1 MCESSSCGT
10 PDRSKM
16 SLASWAS
23 KAVLPSPKSSWK
35 IASYAANC
43 SGERAQADASAS
55 ATASALGG
63 LAPSMPKLCRGAP
76 ASAQASPA
84 APAAAAEAAAR
95 APLLGVVAT
104 AQAGTTNPHQQPT
117 PIPTWE
123 SAMASML
130 SSGGKAFG
138 SSVPCLRIATR
149 CMAQANSPKVSKPSP
164 STSASRQMC
173 ASSVVGSP
181 DLSRRSFAAPTSM
194 AGCSE
199 AEVAGEAATCSSK
212 IWRYA
217 CNSSALGTQGR
228 CCGWPG
234 ASWAGAGDSGAG
246 SLVSAAA
253 ATQAKEG
260 SAGSAGSASNSGGNA

>member
-1 MCESSSCGT
+1 MCERSSCGT

-43 SGERAQADASAS
+43 HGERAQADASAS

-63 LAPSMPKLCRGAP
+63 LAPSIPKLCRGAP

-104 AQAGTTNPHQQPT
+104 AQ
-117 PIPTWE
+117 
-123 SAMASML
+123 AMASML

-164 STSASRQMC
+164 STSASHQMC

-253 ATQAKEG
+253 ATQATEG